1 MLPGESVYQEVV
13 RHFGAAILNADA
25 TVNRAKLAG
34 AAFGAEARV
43 QELNQIV
50 HPAVLLRQEQWMN
63 EVGRKHPQAV
73 AIVEAALILEAGA
86 ARQFDRLIVVSC
98 RPEQRVERWA
108 KRVKVDEPTA
118 RAEVARR
125 MAAQWPDAEK
135 LKAADYRIDNSGS
148 LEETRVQ
155 VARLFP
161 ELKQLA
167 N

>member
-1 MLPGESVYQEVV
+1 
-13 RHFGAAILNADA
+13 
-25 TVNRAKLAG
+25 
-34 AAFGAEARV
+34 
-43 QELNQIV
+43 
-50 HPAVLLRQEQWMN
+50 
-63 EVGRKHPQAV
+63 
-73 AIVEAALILEAGA
+73 
-86 ARQFDRLIVVSC
+86 
-98 RPEQRVERWA
+98 
-108 KRVKVDEPTA
+108 
-118 RAEVARR
+118 